1 MPTRK
6 SVCEDDRTTN
16 PIQGQQQFKN
26 KVDVGICE
34 SHRRTSLLVKRFSKM
49 LPLHAINSMIFNFKI
64 IEKIATAGIMDT
76 VKQLLLFMSFG
87 RQWHVTRERTIVN
100 ACKNIH
106 K

>member
-64 IEKIATAGIMDT
+64 IEEHPKRS
-76 VKQLLLFMSFG
+76 VVHRFLLRGQSAL
-87 RQWHVTRERTIVN
+87 RTIVFKSIN
-100 ACKNIH
+100 YRTDSR
-106 K
+106 